1 MPFALDSLGEGS
13 MENTR
18 GEHDSLSQEAMS
30 SPDNSRSKDSCFIK
44 SPGSLSLPPLFWH
57 AKIQTTSESLEK
69 RKLKKKK
76 KESESYLG

>member
-44 SPGSLSLPPLFWH
+44 SLLAREDTNHLRVS
-57 AKIQTTSESLEK
+57 
-69 RKLKKKK
+69 RKKEIEKKK